1 MNLYIRYFAHEA
13 FVKSVEE
20 AADFLRTIP
29 EIKVEQSLINRINA
43 FYIGSSIYPYHLKV
57 SFNNYVIIIKS
68 DAQSMEE
75 FKEQQ
80 KKREEQKNDPKHPGV
95 MTERRRTIQDIL
107 NEPRYGWYEASLTF
121 KRVVLIPETSKFQY
135 KDTLFRVRV
144 KAQSAMDCYNR
155 IVDHLRNRQDVDSRS
170 QFPSSKSS
178 NFYYT
183 YLGESL
189 DNINESMQTSPTEE
203 PEDDTDL
210 KDLIPE
216 EKRTFSEPG
225 LFD

>member
-107 NEPRYGWYEASLTF
+107 NEPRYGWYEAGLTF

>member
-29 EIKVEQSLINRINA
+29 EIKVEQSLINRINT

-107 NEPRYGWYEASLTF
+107 N
-121 KRVVLIPETSKFQY
+121 
-135 KDTLFRVRV
+135 
-144 KAQSAMDCYNR
+144 
-155 IVDHLRNRQDVDSRS
+155 
-170 QFPSSKSS
+170 
-178 NFYYT
+178 
-183 YLGESL
+183 
-189 DNINESMQTSPTEE
+189 
-203 PEDDTDL
+203 
-210 KDLIPE
+210 
-216 EKRTFSEPG
+216 
-225 LFD
+225 

>member
-68 DAQSMEE
+68 DAQSMDE

-170 QFPSSKSS
+170 QFPSS
-178 NFYYT
+178 
-183 YLGESL
+183 
-189 DNINESMQTSPTEE
+189 
-203 PEDDTDL
+203 
-210 KDLIPE
+210 
-216 EKRTFSEPG
+216 
-225 LFD
+225 

>member
-1 MNLYIRYFAHEA
+1 M
-13 FVKSVEE
+13 KSVEE

-189 DNINESMQTSPTEE
+189 DNINETMQTSPTEE

>member
-1 MNLYIRYFAHEA
+1 M
-13 FVKSVEE
+13 KSVEE

>member
-1 MNLYIRYFAHEA
+1 ML
-13 FVKSVEE
+13 
-20 AADFLRTIP
+20 
-29 EIKVEQSLINRINA
+29 
-43 FYIGSSIYPYHLKV
+43 
-57 SFNNYVIIIKS
+57 
-68 DAQSMEE
+68 
-75 FKEQQ
+75 
-80 KKREEQKNDPKHPGV
+80 HPGV

>member
-155 IVDHLRNRQDVDSRS
+155 IVDHLRNSQDVDSRS

>member
-1 MNLYIRYFAHEA
+1 MTLYIRYFAHEA

>member
-189 DNINESMQTSPTEE
+189 DNINENAQTYPTEE

>member
-43 FYIGSSIYPYHLKV
+43 FYIGTSIYPYHLKV

-75 FKEQQ
+75 FKDQQ
-80 KKREEQKNDPKHPGV
+80 KKREEQKNDPKHTGV
-95 MTERRRTIQDIL
+95 MSDRRRTIQDIL
-107 NEPRYGWYEASLTF
+107 NEPRPGWYEASLTF

-135 KDTLFRVRV
+135 KDTLFRVRL

-183 YLGESL
+183 YLGETL
-189 DNINESMQTSPTEE
+189 DNVQSSVQAPQTVQQDEE
-203 PEDDTDL
+203 ADL

-216 EKRTFSEPG
+216 SKRTFSEPG

>member
-189 DNINESMQTSPTEE
+189 DNINQNAQTFPTEE

>member
-189 DNINESMQTSPTEE
+189 DNINESMHTSPTEE